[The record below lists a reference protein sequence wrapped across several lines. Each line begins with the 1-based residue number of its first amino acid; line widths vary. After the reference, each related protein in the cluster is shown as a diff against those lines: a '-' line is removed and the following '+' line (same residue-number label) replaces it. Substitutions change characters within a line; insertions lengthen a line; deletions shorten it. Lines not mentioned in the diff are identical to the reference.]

1 MIYAI
6 VSYIVVSA
14 ILCSLQL
21 SANVFTPRYLYDK
34 LKLNWFGAWFLSVP
48 IMILNGALY
57 VTLIAVAIVQLII
70 WLFTVGHKD

>member
-14 ILCSLQL
+14 IFCSLQL

-48 IMILNGALY
+48 IMILNGALN
-57 VTLIAVAIVQLII
+57 VTLIAVAIVQFII